1 MTTPL
6 MTVIKEEIKAAG
18 FMRLDRYMHLAL
30 GHPQHGYYMSGQSFG
45 VKGDFITAPEISQM
59 FGELMGLWS
68 FDQMQRQDI
77 LPQAGFFELGP
88 GRGTLMADAT
98 RVITPF
104 MKQVPAADHPPPI
117 HMLEISPALKEQQQK
132 ALAPLAI
139 THHAQMENLPPIPLI
154 FIANEFFDALP
165 IRQFIRSP
173 EGWQERVIS
182 LEKDQLKQTT
192 IALDDVTLDDIAL
205 EVMNQSDAP
214 QGSIYEYAPALP
226 AIVTTI
232 SRHINQYGGAALI
245 IDYGKSNAMGD
256 SLQAVRD
263 HKPVDILDT
272 PGAADL
278 SAWVDFSAIKAAA
291 GDATVWGPT
300 NQGDFLKSLGLYQR
314 AEQLSAGANPTTR
327 RMIAAAVDRLSSPAQ
342 MGQVFQV
349 MAILPQG
356 QPQSQSQECAGFAS

>member
-6 MTVIKEEIKAAG
+6 MTVMKEEIKAAG

-88 GRGTLMADAT
+88 GRGTLMADAA
-98 RVITPF
+98 RAITPF
-104 MKQVPAADHPPPI
+104 MKQATAADHHPPI

-173 EGWQERVIS
+173 EGWQERVIT
-182 LEKDQLKQTT
+182 LEKDQLKLAT
-192 IALDDVTLDDIAL
+192 IALDDVTLETL
-205 EVMNQSDAP
+205 NQSDAP
-214 QGSIYEYAPALP
+214 QGSIYECAPALP

-291 GDATVWGPT
+291 GDATVRGPT

-314 AEQLSAGANPTTR
+314 AEQLSTGADPTKR

-349 MAILPQG
+349 MALL
-356 QPQSQSQECAGFAS
+356 PQSQPQECAGFAS